1 DMLAAAEPG
10 TAGQV
15 RAAIVM
21 SGISAA
27 VGIGYEADEQEL
39 LQELITA
46 GRRTLGIRPPRVK

>member
-1 DMLAAAEPG
+1 
-10 TAGQV
+10 
-15 RAAIVM
+15 M